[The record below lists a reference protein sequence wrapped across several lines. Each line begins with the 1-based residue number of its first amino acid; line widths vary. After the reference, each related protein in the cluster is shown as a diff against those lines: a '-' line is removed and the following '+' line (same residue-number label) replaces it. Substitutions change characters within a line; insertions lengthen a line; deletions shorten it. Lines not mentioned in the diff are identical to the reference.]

1 MDFNANVRL
10 RANITWVLSKWRT
23 RRGSINSEADEQES
37 GEDKILLFRVIKAAV
52 EVLLL

>member
-1 MDFNANVRL
+1 MDFHANVRL
-10 RANITWVLSKWRT
+10 PANITWITLWRT